1 MKKINIQI
9 TGCLPC
15 VIILSMISVLLG
27 GTVLMWYL
35 IWILIVSLANLIN

>member
-1 MKKINIQI
+1 MKKIDIQL

-15 VIILSMISVLLG
+15 VIILSLISMLLG

-35 IWILIVSLANLIN
+35 IWIFIVSLANLIN

>member
-1 MKKINIQI
+1 MKKVNIQV

-15 VIILSMISVLLG
+15 VIILSLVSMLLG

-35 IWILIVSLANLIN
+35 IWILIVSFANLIN